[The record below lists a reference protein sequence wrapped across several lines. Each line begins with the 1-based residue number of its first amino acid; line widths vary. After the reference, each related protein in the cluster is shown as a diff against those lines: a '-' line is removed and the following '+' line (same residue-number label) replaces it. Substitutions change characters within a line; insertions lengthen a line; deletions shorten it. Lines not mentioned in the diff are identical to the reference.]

1 MKLIDLSLILLILAS
16 YSDGQDWNITV
27 KDKNEVEPGSDVTI
41 LCKFTVP
48 PEENTTDIKV
58 VWKTSGRHN
67 CTDKDNNLDAFVLH
81 WNDECVDDKYRHRTS
96 LVGNAAEGNCSL
108 RILDIRENVPK
119 IYMRVFTKNKG
130 FSFNKQSISISLK
143 ANPNDASNLLYMGI
157 SVPVTALVVVLLVAG
172 VVFCIRH
179 KRSQS
184 FTREESGYYANFS
197 RASSDPP
204 KRALSDNKD
213 KELPDEP
220 IYINVEEPKCEMDQ
234 NIPVTEN
241 VYGNVDYTM

>member
-1 MKLIDLSLILLILAS
+1 GRVFSAFFPPI
-16 YSDGQDWNITV
+16 GQDWNITV

-130 FSFNKQSISISLK
+130 FKYGFITKIEQEIF
-143 ANPNDASNLLYMGI
+143 DNL
-157 SVPVTALVVVLLVAG
+157 
-172 VVFCIRH
+172 
-179 KRSQS
+179 
-184 FTREESGYYANFS
+184 ANF
-197 RASSDPP
+197 
-204 KRALSDNKD
+204 
-213 KELPDEP
+213 
-220 IYINVEEPKCEMDQ
+220 
-234 NIPVTEN
+234 
-241 VYGNVDYTM
+241 